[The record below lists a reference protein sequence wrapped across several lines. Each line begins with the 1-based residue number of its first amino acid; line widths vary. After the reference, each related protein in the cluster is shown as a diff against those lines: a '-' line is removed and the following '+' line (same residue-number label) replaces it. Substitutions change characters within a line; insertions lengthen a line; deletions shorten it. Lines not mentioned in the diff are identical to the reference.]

1 MYLTIYGNGH
11 DEIRHFEI
19 TKPYEINQILVKDK
33 CLLLMK

>member
-19 TKPYEINQILVKDK
+19 TKPCKINQILVTKTVS
-33 CLLLMK
+33 